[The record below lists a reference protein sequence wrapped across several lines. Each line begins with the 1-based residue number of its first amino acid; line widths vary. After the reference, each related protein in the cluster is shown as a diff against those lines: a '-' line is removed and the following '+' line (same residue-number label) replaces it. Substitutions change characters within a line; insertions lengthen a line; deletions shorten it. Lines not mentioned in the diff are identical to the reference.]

1 MKDRWLEGVASA
13 DREANQ
19 LIVRSPDYLPACEEA
34 AIGPMKFRLRY
45 MGVDRVTWESGS
57 PVQIVKPCLDGVDL
71 LMKRGATERICEE
84 PGLRLKPP
92 FTLRI
97 RPRFR
102 SAAELQGWWSKQQ
115 TMIWLARAGGHADV
129 NSCSSP
135 EYFARL
141 VQLANAGGGSDD
153 GLVRVF
159 RPQDVRDE
167 QEGVEILSERAPQRR
182 FWGLPR
188 FGRRDVYQVLASA
201 GYEEKPSEIAAAAG
215 APAQNR
221 VITEWTT
228 PREITVERP
237 WSIPYMW
244 WLLLGFTGVCLSA
257 QVTRK
262 HWVPAPKRL
271 GLNIHVRGTA
281 TVKPAAMNQT
291 VADLE
296 HETSWSEE
304 MQMHTEYLSS
314 RHPGWGPISD
324 AVGSLADRDALS
336 TVLPQT
342 AALDQRAAGGCPEC
356 DPRSNG
362 PDVRMD
368 GCRRRNRAPSGPA
381 RPARSNCRRMPRPP
395 KWNSI

>member
-1 MKDRWLEGVASA
+1 
-13 DREANQ
+13 
-19 LIVRSPDYLPACEEA
+19 
-34 AIGPMKFRLRY
+34 
-45 MGVDRVTWESGS
+45 
-57 PVQIVKPCLDGVDL
+57 
-71 LMKRGATERICEE
+71 
-84 PGLRLKPP
+84 
-92 FTLRI
+92 
-97 RPRFR
+97 
-102 SAAELQGWWSKQQ
+102 
-115 TMIWLARAGGHADV
+115 MIWLARAGTHADV

-167 QEGVEILSERAPQRR
+167 QEGIEILSERAPQRR
-182 FWGLPR
+182 FWGLPQ

-257 QVTRK
+257 QITRK

-281 TVKPAAMNQT
+281 TVKPARLNQT

-296 HETSWSEE
+296 HETSWSEDV
-304 MQMHTEYLSS
+304 QMHTEYLSS
-314 RHPGWGPISD
+314 RHPGWSPILTRSAAWLAVTPSRLFFSRRRLWISVRPEVAPGATHVRTALMCVWTSVGNKQGAIWSSETGPIELPVD
-324 AVGSLADRDALS
+324 AEAAEVELNLGYQVNGDQMTAPV
-336 TVLPQT
+336 TVCI
-342 AALDQRAAGGCPEC
+342 R
-356 DPRSNG
+356 RS
-362 PDVRMD
+362 
-368 GCRRRNRAPSGPA
+368 
-381 RPARSNCRRMPRPP
+381 
-395 KWNSI
+395 